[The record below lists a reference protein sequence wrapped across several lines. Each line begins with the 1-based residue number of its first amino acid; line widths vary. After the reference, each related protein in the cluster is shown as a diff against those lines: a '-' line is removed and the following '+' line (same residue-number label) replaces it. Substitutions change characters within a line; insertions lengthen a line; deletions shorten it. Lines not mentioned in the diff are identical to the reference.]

1 VCSRADLEV
10 CGKSRSQRDPISV
23 PSSPWG
29 VATAY
34 AIPAHTVL

>member
-1 VCSRADLEV
+1 LCLRADLEG
-10 CGKSRSQRDPISV
+10 CGKSRSQRDPIRE

-34 AIPAHTVL
+34 DIPAHTVL